1 VRATNKGL
9 LIAGVTMVA
18 LVGGVVSTTSAAQ
31 PQDHKITI
39 CHVPPGNPDNA
50 HAISIDLHAWENG
63 HTPHNA
69 HDMDFV
75 VDADHQCPAVAET
88 TTTVEETTTTVEETT
103 TTTTVPEPQ

>member
-1 VRATNKGL
+1 MRATTKGL
-9 LIAGVTMVA
+9 VIAVGMVVA
-18 LVGGVVSTTSAAQ
+18 LGGGLVSSANAQ

-50 HAISIDLHAWENG
+50 HMITIDQHAWENG

-69 HDMDFV
+69 HSEDFV

-88 TTTVEETTTTVEETT
+88 TTTVS
-103 TTTTVPEPQ
+103 EPPIL